1 MKTAHIKLNSQTDY
15 YAAPDCSA
23 QCENGGSPK
32 ADGTQGC
39 NCNTETEKFVSDIH
53 IGYLCIFNGC
63 AFGYSSAYMI
73 DNQTMSS
80 LSNKI
85 EISGHNVVQIGSN
98 NSNTTWVKFDDELNG
113 AFIGVFKIVL
123 TIDNNDYELF
133 WDATSKSYRS
143 NVQIFNNSD
152 IGKTKKVSIRLN

>member
-1 MKTAHIKLNSQTDY
+1 
-15 YAAPDCSA
+15 
-23 QCENGGSPK
+23 
-32 ADGTQGC
+32 
-39 NCNTETEKFVSDIH
+39 
-53 IGYLCIFNGC
+53 
-63 AFGYSSAYMI
+63 MI